1 MTPDRLTE
9 IASEF
14 NNAYRLGTFDVWLT
28 GQELVDIADLA
39 LDGITLR
46 QMEQNEMNRDYF
58 TKPIQGSRSQH
69 DYGRAGPIQPMQEE
83 STGAAAFLTILSAA
97 IGGFV
102 LMLMFFAWIS

>member
-39 LDGITLR
+39 LDGMTLR
-46 QMEQNEMNRDYF
+46 QMEQNDMNRDYF
-58 TKPIQGSRSQH
+58 SKPIQTSRNMH
-69 DYGRAGPIQPMQEE
+69 GYGNTGP
-83 STGAAAFLTILSAA
+83 LSEPEAPNWRPPS
-97 IGGFV
+97 GVSCGPSGRCCRD
-102 LMLMFFAWIS
+102 MD